1 MSQRELKGERIGQ
14 ICLIEGLITQQQLDE
29 ALEIQKNQGGRI
41 GRILSS
47 LGFIK
52 RIELFRVLSRHYGL
66 KFATPEY
73 DSIKKEID
81 KSLFEGI
88 TKHEVLSR
96 QDIPYKKIVEEEK
109 LIILNSYPGNERT
122 IAFFKERFS
131 VNHIEEWVITDLDF
145 VDLVQQVFAQK
156 LADDSIFGLFYREPD
171 ESAYRVFSGP
181 QVAFFAFLTI
191 VAGLFFF
198 YHPLKTTGM
207 LIFIAQ
213 LIYLIMIGFKFILTI
228 NGSIDEIIYEERVEE
243 LQGIPDSQLPVYTVL
258 VPVFKEPDVIK
269 TLIKAIKNF

>member
-29 ALEIQKNQGGRI
+29 ALEIQKKQGGRI
-41 GRILSS
+41 GWILSS

-52 RIELFRVLSRHYGL
+52 RIELFRVLSRHYDL

-88 TKHEVLSR
+88 TKDEVLSR
-96 QDIPYKKIVEEEK
+96 QAIPYKKNVEEGK

-122 IAFFKERFS
+122 IAYFKEHFS
-131 VNHIEEWVITDLDF
+131 VKHIEEWVITDLDF

-171 ESAYRVFSGP
+171 ESAYR
-181 QVAFFAFLTI
+181 
-191 VAGLFFF
+191 FFF
-198 YHPLKTTGM
+198 SEASDFYCLPYSPG
-207 LIFIAQ
+207 
-213 LIYLIMIGFKFILTI
+213 
-228 NGSIDEIIYEERVEE
+228 GSFH
-243 LQGIPDSQLPVYTVL
+243 VL
-258 VPVFKEPDVIK
+258 FS
-269 TLIKAIKNF
+269 T